1 MNFGARMRFQH
12 QQKQS
17 AQVEIRTPADLEEEI
32 TFLDEIHEAQTKL
45 RRKTFGPYVI
55 KHLLGEG
62 GMGRVY
68 LAEHQEI
75 KRLVAIKFL
84 HEQSAHDPEAVKRFY
99 QEAQTTAALNHPNIV
114 RIFDINV
121 EEETHYL
128 IMEYVPGV
136 NLQNYLEEHYSLEVP
151 QACNI
156 ALAVGQGLLHAHSKG
171 VIHRDIKP
179 SNVMLGTNGEIK
191 ILDMGLACF
200 TQEVKQQDASQSS
213 SGEILCTPDY
223 AAPELITQPKSVDH
237 RADIYSLGGM
247 IYRMLSGHAPF
258 QGSVTQKI
266 LAHQEETA
274 APVSLCNPSIPKP
287 LCQLIHQM
295 MAKSPNDRPQ
305 GMIEV
310 LQRLE
315 WFSGNSNW
323 ESMTCPSEGRK
334 LGPKNF
340 FRRIWNRFKR

>member
-1 MNFGARMRFQH
+1 MRLQH

-32 TFLDEIHEAQTKL
+32 TFSDEIHQAHTKL

-62 GMGRVY
+62 GMGRVF

-121 EEETHYL
+121 EEQTHYL

-200 TQEVKQQDASQSS
+200 TQEVKQEGASQSS
-213 SGEILCTPDY
+213 CGEILCTPDY

-274 APVSLCNPSIPKP
+274 APVSLCNPSIPRT

-305 GMIEV
+305 GMNEV

-315 WFSGNSNW
+315 PYCSYPNS
-323 ESMTCPSEGRK
+323 ETSTSLFGRK
-334 LGPKNF
+334 KLAPQNF
-340 FRRIWNRFKR
+340 FRWFRDRFKRK